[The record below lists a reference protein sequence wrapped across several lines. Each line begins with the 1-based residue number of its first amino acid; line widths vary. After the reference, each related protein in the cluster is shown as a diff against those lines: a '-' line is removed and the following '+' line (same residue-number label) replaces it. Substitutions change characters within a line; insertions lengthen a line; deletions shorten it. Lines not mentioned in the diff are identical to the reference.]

1 MTTKETIFELYKNMY
16 TAMINKDKTALND
29 ILADNF
35 ELIHMT
41 GMRQTKQAFIKA
53 VLNGTL
59 NYFSAIHEELPVT
72 VTSNDAEI
80 IGHSKVN
87 AAVFRGG
94 RHTWRLEQVIS
105 MQKIGGEWKITHS
118 TEGTY

>member
-16 TAMINKDKTALND
+16 TAMINKDETALND

-59 NYFSAIHEELPVT
+59 NYFSAIHEESPVT
-72 VTSNDAEI
+72 VNGNNAEI

-87 AAVFRGG
+87 ATVFGGG

-118 TEGTY
+118 TAGTY